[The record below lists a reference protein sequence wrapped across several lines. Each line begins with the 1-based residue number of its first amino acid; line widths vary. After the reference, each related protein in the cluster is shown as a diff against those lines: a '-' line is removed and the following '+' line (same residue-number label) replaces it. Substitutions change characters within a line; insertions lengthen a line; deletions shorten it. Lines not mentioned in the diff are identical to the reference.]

1 MNKISPQT
9 ILVISKSNIFFESI
23 KRILIFTL
31 KTDFIQKADY
41 SVFYQNPE
49 KLKSAD
55 LLIIDYRFRND
66 IDIEPIEHLVNKTPS
81 DFRIYIFVDFGCDI
95 NSTESIRVFKPDT
108 KLKYL
113 SEPYGNYFNM
123 HEDNSEVK
131 RNSLTKKENKIA
143 ELIYKG
149 MNNKQIA
156 KNQNISEKTVKA
168 HLTNI
173 YRKLNIKN
181 RFELMLNANRM

>member
-1 MNKISPQT
+1 MNKTGPQT
-9 ILVISKSNIFFESI
+9 ALVITESNIFFESI

-31 KTDFIQKADY
+31 KTDFIQKADN
-41 SVFYQNPE
+41 SVLCHNPE
-49 KLKSAD
+49 KLRSAD
-55 LLIIDYRFRND
+55 LLIIDYRFSND
-66 IDIEPIEHLVNKTPS
+66 PDNKLVERLKGETSP
-81 DFRIYIFVDFGCDI
+81 DFKIFIFADSGCNI
-95 NSTESIRVFKPDT
+95 SSTEIIKVFKPESKV
-108 KLKYL
+108 KLI
-113 SEPYGNYFNM
+113 SEPYRNEFNTQ
-123 HEDNSEVK
+123 EDDPEPK
-131 RNSLTKKENKIA
+131 KYTLTKKENKIA